1 MRKVLGGLGL
11 ATLVAVLSLAVPAT
25 AQTVKPVK
33 RAPVAPQYDV
43 RQETTLKGT
52 VNQVVTKPSKGM
64 LVGTHMM
71 VTTSSGVVDAHLG
84 MFAMRGKNALKLTPG
99 ESVQMVG
106 VMKNS
111 GKEHVFLVR
120 SVKTGSTEFAV
131 RNEHG
136 YLLTPAS
143 RKGEVS
149 TRKGALR

>member
-1 MRKVLGGLGL
+1 MRKVLGGFG
-11 ATLVAVLSLAVPAT
+11 LVALLAVSALAVPVM
-25 AQTVKPVK
+25 AQTAKPVR

-43 RQETTLKGT
+43 RQEVTLKGT
-52 VNQVVTKPSKGM
+52 VGQVVTKPSKGM

-84 MFAMRGKNALKLTPG
+84 EFAMRGKNALKVTPG

-143 RKGEVS
+143 RNGDPS